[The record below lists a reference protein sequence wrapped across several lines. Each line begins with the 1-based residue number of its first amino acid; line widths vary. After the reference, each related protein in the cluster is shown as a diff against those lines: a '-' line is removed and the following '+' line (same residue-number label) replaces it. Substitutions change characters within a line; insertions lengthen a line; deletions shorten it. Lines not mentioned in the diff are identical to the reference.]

1 MGGFIEPNIH
11 PVLVHFTYALGTS
24 AALAYVAGLLVP
36 AGRWRDSLR
45 PAAPGFDR
53 TQTPEAPVEMPAGPA
68 PMPAVKGTVVKGAV
82 VKGIVRHHTEVA
94 QDLRRS
100 LTTKAPKGGSAGAN
114 IGPDGVLVKA
124 SGTNESQ
131 PTNTIQ
137 LILFSNT
144 NTPSHQ
150 R

>member
-1 MGGFIEPNIH
+1 
-11 PVLVHFTYALGTS
+11 
-24 AALAYVAGLLVP
+24 
-36 AGRWRDSLR
+36 
-45 PAAPGFDR
+45 
-53 TQTPEAPVEMPAGPA
+53 MPAGPA

-114 IGPDGVLVKA
+114 IGPDGVPVKA

-131 PTNTIQ
+131 PTTVAPIGATEESGRN
-137 LILFSNT
+137 
-144 NTPSHQ
+144 P
-150 R
+150 